1 MKTSK
6 VKKQLTEAEQVL
18 KFINDYKNL
27 HPLNKAVLAFMM
39 KEKQKEKKAG

>member
-6 VKKQLTEAEQVL
+6 DKKELTEAEKVL

-27 HPLNKAVLAFMM
+27 HPFNKAVLSFMI

>member
-6 VKKQLTEAEQVL
+6 VKKELTEAEKVL

-27 HPLNKAVLAFMM
+27 HPFNKEILNS
-39 KEKQKEKKAG
+39 